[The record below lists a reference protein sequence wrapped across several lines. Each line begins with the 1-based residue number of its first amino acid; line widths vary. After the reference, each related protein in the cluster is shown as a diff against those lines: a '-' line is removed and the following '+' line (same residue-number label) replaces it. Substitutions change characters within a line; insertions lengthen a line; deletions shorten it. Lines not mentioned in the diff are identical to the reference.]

1 VGDERTLAV
10 VGMSVGAT
18 SGMHDHAV
26 LLAQALALE
35 GVVCTTHWLERTRES
50 LTAARAETGA
60 WARSLRGEL
69 ARTEPDA
76 VLFHYASF
84 TYAYRGVPLL
94 LRPTLAA
101 LGGSRQPV
109 VSFLHECAYP
119 WRAGDWRG
127 NVWALTQRAALIEV
141 MSVSRA
147 AVVTTASR
155 AEWLASRR
163 WLPRMAPAPALAP
176 VFSNLP
182 PPSPGQRPA
191 RERLVGLFGYAFPGA
206 SVALVLDALALLQQR
221 GVQARLLLLGAP
233 GAASAPGERWLAG
246 ARARGLASL
255 LSFTGRLPAQE
266 LSDALA
272 RCDVLLSAS
281 QPGPT
286 SRKGTLAASLAS
298 GRPVLATDGPR
309 RWSELLDREAAAVVA
324 PTPGALADA
333 LAAMLAD
340 EAGADALGARGRA
353 FAEERMSVERS
364 AAIVA
369 GLLQELLS

>member
-1 VGDERTLAV
+1 MGDERTLTV
-10 VGMSVGAT
+10 VGMSLSPT
-18 SGMHDHAV
+18 DGMHDHAL
-26 LLAQALALE
+26 LLAQALTQE
-35 GVVCTTHWLERTRES
+35 GVSCTTHWLQRTHES
-50 LTAARAETGA
+50 LTAARAETGG
-60 WARSLRGEL
+60 WARSLRREL

-76 VLFHYASF
+76 VLFHYSPF
-84 TYAYRGVPLL
+84 TYAHRGVPLL

-101 LGGSRQPV
+101 LRGSRRPV

-119 WRAGDWRG
+119 LRAGDWRG

-141 MSVSRA
+141 MRTSRA
-147 AVVTTASR
+147 GVVTTDFR
-155 AEWLASRR
+155 AEWLGSRR
-163 WLPRMAPAPALAP
+163 WLPRMPLPLAP

-191 RERLVGLFGYAFPGA
+191 RQGLVGLFGYSFPGA
-206 SVALVLDALALLQQR
+206 HVAVVLDALRLLQQR
-221 GVQARLLLLGAP
+221 GVDARLLLLGAP
-233 GAASAPGERWLAG
+233 GADSAPGERWLAG
-246 ARARGLASL
+246 ARQRGVSSL
-255 LSFTGRLPAQE
+255 MSFTGRLPAQE

-272 RCDVLLSAS
+272 RCDVLLSAA

-324 PTPGALADA
+324 PTAGALTDA
-333 LAAMLAD
+333 LVALLLD
-340 EAGADALGARGRA
+340 QGGADALGARGRA

-364 AAIVA
+364 ATIVA
-369 GLLQELLS
+369 GLLEQLLR